1 MRDWRTNPRE
11 LNVVTGAFGFTGKYI
26 TRRLLD
32 RGRDVLT
39 LTGHPGRENPFGDRV
54 SVAPFSFD
62 NPEAL
67 TRAMR
72 GASVLFNTYWVR
84 FSYGRTT
91 YQSAIDNTRTLIRA
105 AREASVRRVVHISI
119 TNASMDSTLPYFRGK
134 GIVEEIVM
142 DSGMSYAIIRPTVI
156 FGTEGILINN
166 IAWLLR
172 RFPLFTIPGS
182 GDYRLQPVYVED
194 VADIA
199 VRAADGIDNLVG
211 VAVGPEVY
219 SYSDL
224 VRLIAATVGS
234 RALLVHLPPGQ
245 VLALSELIGYL
256 VKDVVLTRDEIDGLM
271 AGLLVSSGP
280 PTGRTRLSEWLA
292 QNADR
297 LGTRYA
303 SELARHYR

>member
-62 NPEAL
+62 SPEAL
-67 TRAMR
+67 TRAMQ

-105 AREASVRRVVHISI
+105 AREAGVRRVVHISI
-119 TNASMDSTLPYFRGK
+119 TNASVDSPLPYFRGK

-142 DSGMSYAIIRPTVI
+142 NSGMSYTIIRPTVI
-156 FGTEGILINN
+156 FGAEGILINN

-199 VRAADGIDNLVG
+199 TRAAGGDANEIID
-211 VAVGPEVY
+211 AAGPEVY
-219 SYSDL
+219 SYIDL
-224 VRLIAATVGS
+224 VRLIAAIVGS
-234 RALLVHLPPGQ
+234 RALLVHLPPGL

-280 PTGRTRLSEWLA
+280 PTGTTRLSEWLA
-292 QNADR
+292 QHAGS
-297 LGTRYA
+297 LGVRYA